1 MLDIHKHDQFG
12 KKKKKQISM
21 TLTLKQRKIEQ
32 YLDDN
37 KQKMAI
43 LYF

>member
-12 KKKKKQISM
+12 KKKKISM
-21 TLTLKQRKIEQ
+21 TLTSKQRKIEQ